1 MDGHIVQGHIDCV
14 GICANISKN
23 KSGYIFR
30 FKYPSENQDLICEQ
44 GSIAINGVSLTI
56 VKLLDKTFEL
66 EVAIIPHTF
75 EHTTFKNIKMNDL
88 VNLEFDPFA
97 KQIKRHISLLKL

>member
-1 MDGHIVQGHIDCV
+1 LIFRRIFK
-14 GICANISKN
+14 SKN
-23 KSGYIFR
+23 ITGYIFR
-30 FKYPSENQDLICEQ
+30 FKYPSENQDLIYEQ

-56 VKLLDKTFEL
+56 AKLLDKTFEL